1 MIAHFSDQVSPLWGE
16 LHRRCR
22 GLLQREESLREV
34 AEIVGVEG
42 LQDADRLLMHVT
54 ERIRMEFLVQNAYTE
69 DAFSPPEATMARIS
83 ELLAFFDR
91 AEAGLKEGAY
101 LDELLKNESP

>member
-1 MIAHFSDQVSPLWGE
+1 
-16 LHRRCR
+16 
-22 GLLQREESLREV
+22 
-34 AEIVGVEG
+34 
-42 LQDADRLLMHVT
+42 
-54 ERIRMEFLVQNAYTE
+54 MEFLVQNAYTE